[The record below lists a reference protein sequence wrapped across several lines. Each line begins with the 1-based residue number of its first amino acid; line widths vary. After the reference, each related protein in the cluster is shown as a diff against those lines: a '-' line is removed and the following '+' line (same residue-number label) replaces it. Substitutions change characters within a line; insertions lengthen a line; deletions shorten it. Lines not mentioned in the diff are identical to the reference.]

1 MYRSRNR
8 STLDRPTTP
17 DGNLYY
23 VRLKTPVGTM
33 YKLGF
38 TKMSSVRERLAYQKS
53 GDEQYID
60 KVLLFAHRPD
70 AFTVEEQLHG
80 YFGQKRLFGKYAAQK
95 DRPLAGNGQ
104 SELYANDILGLDPEF
119 TKIQEKK
126 EILIFLAS
134 SNRRTFHPLVL
145 G

>member
-38 TKMSSVRERLAYQKS
+38 TKLSSVRERLAYQKS

-60 KVLLFAHRPD
+60 KVFLFEIGRAH
-70 AFTVEEQLHG
+70 V
-80 YFGQKRLFGKYAAQK
+80 
-95 DRPLAGNGQ
+95 
-104 SELYANDILGLDPEF
+104 
-119 TKIQEKK
+119 
-126 EILIFLAS
+126 
-134 SNRRTFHPLVL
+134 
-145 G
+145 